1 MFIERER
8 TSKGHNCPFFL
19 VYFHMSNDYC
29 KVLLPSSQY
38 RSLNLKSIFMN
49 NIGIIEYLKCKE
61 ETLMPFMCSFVSSK
75 FTNSNVESF
84 KEGPGE
90 GVV

>member
-1 MFIERER
+1 
-8 TSKGHNCPFFL
+8 
-19 VYFHMSNDYC
+19 
-29 KVLLPSSQY
+29 
-38 RSLNLKSIFMN
+38 MN